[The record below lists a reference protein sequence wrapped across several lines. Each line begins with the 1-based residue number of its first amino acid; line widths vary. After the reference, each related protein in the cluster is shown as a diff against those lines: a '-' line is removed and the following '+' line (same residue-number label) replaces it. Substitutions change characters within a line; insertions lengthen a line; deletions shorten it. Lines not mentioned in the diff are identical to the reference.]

1 MVEVID
7 NFLPSTIFYNLQKNI
22 MSSEF
27 PWYYNDFILTPRN
40 YEKDYQFTHQFVNP
54 DTGCQDYYY
63 LIEPCVKQLRMSN
76 IKRIK
81 ANLNTR
87 TIFHKSGGFHTD
99 YPNMLTSIFYVN
111 TNNGWTKFKGGDKIK
126 CVENRMVIFDSNI
139 EHSGFSCT
147 NQKRKIVV
155 NFNYGKN

>member
-7 NFLPSTIFYNLQKNI
+7 NFLPSTIFYNLQKI
-22 MSSEF
+22 MMSSEF
-27 PWYYNDFILTPRN
+27 PWFYNDFILAPRN
-40 YEKDYQFTHQFVNP
+40 YEKDYQFTHQFVNS
-54 DTGCQDYYY
+54 DTGYQDYYY
-63 LIEPCVKQLRMSN
+63 LIEPCVKQLRVSN

-81 ANLNTR
+81 ANLNTK
-87 TIFHKSGGFHTD
+87 TIFHNSGGFHID
-99 YPNMLTSIFYVN
+99 YPNMLTSIFYIN